1 MAEYEDEPDVEDE
14 LAEEL
19 EDAADVAEQAAE
31 AAAEPKQRELAKEN
45 RALVFLTT
53 HHPECRL
60 DYAEQVFDK
69 LPLDAAPPDHG
80 RDTRHT
86 SVPYL
91 TVYEK
96 TKLIGLRANMIAKGS
111 PLFID
116 RPPHVTD
123 VLELARMEVE
133 QKKVPVI
140 LKRQMPDGTFE
151 YWRLSD
157 LIVV

>member
-1 MAEYEDEPDVEDE
+1 MAEYEDEPELDDDVED
-14 LAEEL
+14 LEE
-19 EDAADVAEQAAE
+19 AADVAEQAVE
-31 AAAEPKQRELAKEN
+31 TSGEPAQREVAKEN

-60 DYAEQVFDK
+60 DYQEQVLDK
-69 LPLDAAPPDHG
+69 LPLTSYPPDHG
-80 RDTRHT
+80 RDSRHT

-91 TVYEK
+91 TTFEK
-96 TKLIGLRANMIAKGS
+96 TKLIGLRATMIAKGS
-111 PLFID
+111 PLFIE

-140 LKRQMPDGTFE
+140 LKRLMPDGTFE

-157 LIVV
+157 LLVV